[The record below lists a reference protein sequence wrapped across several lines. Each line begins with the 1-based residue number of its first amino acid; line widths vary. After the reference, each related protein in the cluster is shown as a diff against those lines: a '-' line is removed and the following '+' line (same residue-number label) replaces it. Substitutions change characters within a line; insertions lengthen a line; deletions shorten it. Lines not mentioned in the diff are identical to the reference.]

1 MLEFYHY
8 SMPTVPRQAS
18 LPSGTHGSLER
29 TLMTHPTRRDLLAA
43 MSSCAAVTLLPT
55 LTRPESSVA
64 GTPPEA
70 PHEAAET
77 DFLVI
82 PTRVYPTPEVPDGL
96 FPVKYRRLLPP
107 TAPRARYPGFRPGRW
122 TLKAGTVRRRG
133 ALPLPVDIVFERDVA
148 MKLRDGT
155 TIYTD
160 VFRPVGETPV
170 PAIFGWS
177 PYGKAVGGQWL
188 DDLPGRSGVPL
199 ARVSELQRF
208 EGADPAYWCAHGY
221 AVVNP
226 DPRGALMSEGNVNY
240 WGRQLAEDGHD
251 FIEWVAAQPW
261 CSGKVVMSGNSWLAV
276 SQWFIAAERPPHLV
290 AIAPWE
296 GLMDQGPA
304 SVPAAVVFGE
314 TIIQSLAGNGY
325 VEDQPRMLLENPV
338 MNAFWQDRRARV
350 ERIDVPAYVVA
361 SYTNMAHTVGTFDAW
376 RHLGSR
382 QKWLRIH
389 NTQEWTDYY
398 TPAHVED
405 LRRFFDH
412 YAKGSDNGWPETP
425 VVRMAIL
432 DPGGSDIVNR
442 AETAFPPAR
451 AVTKQW
457 FLRSDG
463 LSPVAAPDEQTLEHS
478 ADGGATRL
486 LHTFTQDTEISG
498 YMALRLW
505 VEADGSDD
513 MDIAVS
519 VRKRPGLFGRL
530 RGVLPGPPDGNASS
544 GLLRVSFR
552 ELDAQRSTPLIP
564 VLAMRRESRL
574 KAGDVVPVDIALS
587 PMAMLYRR
595 GETLELTVSA
605 FRFPGS
611 IPFDFGKA
619 EVPYPVDGLTFAPGS
634 TSEMRVLA
642 GPKEASATRLATTP
656 PPTRNKGR
664 HIIHCGGKHDSR
676 LLFCEVPVRAAAE
689 RDVSAT
695 TPRSSRVRASA
706 DWPSTSPDAL
716 PRGPGRDA

>member
-18 LPSGTHGSLER
+18 LPSRTHGSLER

-55 LTRPESSVA
+55 LTLPESSVA

-70 PHEAAET
+70 PHEAAEP

-82 PTRVYPTPEVPDGL
+82 PTRVYPTPEAPDGL

-338 MNAFWQDRRARV
+338 MNAFWQDRRA
-350 ERIDVPAYVVA
+350 
-361 SYTNMAHTVGTFDAW
+361 S
-376 RHLGSR
+376 
-382 QKWLRIH
+382 
-389 NTQEWTDYY
+389 
-398 TPAHVED
+398 
-405 LRRFFDH
+405 
-412 YAKGSDNGWPETP
+412 
-425 VVRMAIL
+425 
-432 DPGGSDIVNR
+432 
-442 AETAFPPAR
+442 
-451 AVTKQW
+451 
-457 FLRSDG
+457 
-463 LSPVAAPDEQTLEHS
+463 
-478 ADGGATRL
+478 
-486 LHTFTQDTEISG
+486 
-498 YMALRLW
+498 
-505 VEADGSDD
+505 
-513 MDIAVS
+513 
-519 VRKRPGLFGRL
+519 
-530 RGVLPGPPDGNASS
+530 NASTYRPTS
-544 GLLRVSFR
+544 SPAIPTWPTRS
-552 ELDAQRSTPLIP
+552 EPSTPGVIW
-564 VLAMRRESRL
+564 AADRS
-574 KAGDVVPVDIALS
+574 GC
-587 PMAMLYRR
+587 
-595 GETLELTVSA
+595 
-605 FRFPGS
+605 
-611 IPFDFGKA
+611 
-619 EVPYPVDGLTFAPGS
+619 
-634 TSEMRVLA
+634 
-642 GPKEASATRLATTP
+642 AS
-656 PPTRNKGR
+656 
-664 HIIHCGGKHDSR
+664 
-676 LLFCEVPVRAAAE
+676 
-689 RDVSAT
+689 T
-695 TPRSSRVRASA
+695 TPRSGPTTTPRRTSRTCAASSIITPKARTTAGPRLPWCEWRSWTRAA
-706 DWPSTSPDAL
+706 ATS
-716 PRGPGRDA
+716 